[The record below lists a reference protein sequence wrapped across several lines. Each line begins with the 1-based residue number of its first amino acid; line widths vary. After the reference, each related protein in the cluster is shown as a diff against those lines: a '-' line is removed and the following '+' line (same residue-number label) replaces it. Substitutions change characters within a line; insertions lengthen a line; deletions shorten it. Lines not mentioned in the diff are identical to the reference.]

1 MPMHGK
7 HGELCGVI
15 VLFWICGMLLQSLCW
30 CVCCTASGPHWAH
43 VSSSTSSLSYYFG
56 IKTHP
61 FWLKSCLSRVVSQEL
76 SLTMAVHKPCAHN
89 LRCLDVLSRDEL
101 LTCRRFASRSRTPP
115 KSATTKT
122 NDMAT
127 DLLHSPLLTS
137 RPSNILRK
145 ARVMKQQNAKQRDKD
160 KIVDLEK
167 KLAAGPQYIVVEK
180 TVEKIV
186 EKIVEVP
193 QFIPDE
199 QPTCK
204 NPRMYTHDE
213 LLEFFHHHS
222 QAIRDD
228 LAAEN
233 AEYAKSLRSQLGDQ
247 LRELRGINDEL
258 AASQLRELQRIND
271 EYTSKVA
278 ALEDE
283 LFKTKNE
290 LDQLKMVDENKELRN
305 ALLNVV
311 HLPSEQHG
319 VVVGLTK
326 SPKLNGSVVHC
337 QKWHEDRLRWQV
349 RTADGKDILLKDENI
364 LRQDF
369 GDDDDSPSSRD
380 NDSMS

>member
-1 MPMHGK
+1 M
-7 HGELCGVI
+7 
-15 VLFWICGMLLQSLCW
+15 
-30 CVCCTASGPHWAH
+30 
-43 VSSSTSSLSYYFG
+43 
-56 IKTHP
+56 
-61 FWLKSCLSRVVSQEL
+61 
-76 SLTMAVHKPCAHN
+76 
-89 LRCLDVLSRDEL
+89 
-101 LTCRRFASRSRTPP
+101 
-115 KSATTKT
+115 
-122 NDMAT
+122 
-127 DLLHSPLLTS
+127 
-137 RPSNILRK
+137 
-145 ARVMKQQNAKQRDKD
+145 
-160 KIVDLEK
+160 
-167 KLAAGPQYIVVEK
+167 
-180 TVEKIV
+180 
-186 EKIVEVP
+186 
-193 QFIPDE
+193 
-199 QPTCK
+199 
-204 NPRMYTHDE
+204 
-213 LLEFFHHHS
+213 
-222 QAIRDD
+222 DD
-228 LAAEN
+228 LSS
-233 AEYAKSLRSQLGDQ
+233 KHM
-247 LRELRGINDEL
+247 EL